1 MFHLFYLDKI
11 FVASCAKFVS
21 FFSFFLSLV
30 LKKRH
35 ERSRTNA
42 MLEHFERVRNLLWR
56 KLMDYR
62 SFVIKCYVT
71 FATV

>member
-21 FFSFFLSLV
+21 FFSFLLSLI
-30 LKKRH
+30 LKEKYG
-35 ERSRTNA
+35 SRTNA

>member
-21 FFSFFLSLV
+21 FFLSFFSLI
-30 LKKRH
+30 LKKKH
-35 ERSRTNA
+35 GSRTNA